1 LNIFQTNNPVAKAVK
16 YALVAGSAVS
26 LFSAP
31 VFAAEDEATSSDEL
45 ITITGSRIKR
55 SEAEGANPVQTFNR
69 EDIVL
74 TGINNVG
81 DMLQEIPSVA
91 GAGTNQ
97 SINNGGTGAIRVSL
111 RGLGAARTLVLLNGR
126 RVVAS
131 GTGAN
136 ASVDLSTIPTSII
149 ERVEVLKDGASAIY
163 GSDAIGGVVN
173 IITRKDFEGAEFNIS
188 RDQSTYDGDGASTDF
203 DFTTGISSSRGSAVV
218 SGYFSKQEAQ
228 WSGDRD
234 WSAYEFDLDPDDM
247 TISEG
252 GSSAPP
258 WGRYNGVNDGHYYQ
272 DGVDDEGEPNMVLP
286 AGTCNSF
293 THGAGSGPGQ
303 SDPTNFSNPT
313 GYDCWDWDKDTYN
326 YAPANYHL
334 LPVERYGFFA
344 QGNYEIN
351 DMFNFF
357 TEASYSHRE
366 ASTKLAPEPLAP
378 LVFFGYP
385 DAPYSADNYYNQ
397 MYGPTD
403 LDGNAVEIADW
414 RRRVVETGGRSDN
427 YSLNTTR
434 FVLGFDGEI
443 NLDWSYEF
451 SYIYGRNE
459 TSNRTGGN
467 FNLDKVALAVGPSF
481 MDADGNI
488 VCGTVANPVDGCV
501 SLNTFGIPGSASQIT
516 QEMLDY
522 VTFEGHDVGVNEQQ
536 IVAFNVFGS
545 AFELPA
551 GPIGVA
557 AGIEHREEK
566 GGDYPDALVAL
577 GITTGGSRLPTEG
590 SYSIDE
596 AYLETNI
603 PVLENLEL
611 DLAFRYSD
619 YDTFGDT
626 SNYKAGV
633 KYRPTD
639 DLMLRGTFST
649 AFRAPSTADLFGG
662 AGITYPTVSDPCATN
677 ATATCIA
684 DGVPSGGYEALGDQ
698 LRQTFGGS
706 IDVEPEEADIF
717 TVGFVYNPEFIE
729 GLSLTLDYW
738 DIELTNAISTIG
750 PDVILQGCAATGDYC
765 ELIDR
770 WPDGNVLLIDDR
782 TSNVGGVDSAG
793 FDFNMR
799 YHTETDFGMVNVNLD
814 TTFYKTYDKTL
825 ADGTVQQHAGW
836 YVKDGDGNF
845 PEWKSNLNVALT
857 QDDWAASWSM
867 RYIDE
872 VQENWTVWWSN
883 TVGERTIDSQVI
895 HNVRFSYF
903 LENMTVSVG
912 VNNLL
917 DEDPPF
923 AASGFNDNTDPRT
936 YDTNGRH
943 IYVSLG
949 MQF

>member
-1 LNIFQTNNPVAKAVK
+1 MTALSSPVA
-16 YALVAGSAVS
+16 
-26 LFSAP
+26 
-31 VFAAEDEATSSDEL
+31 FAADEDEEEEENTV
-45 ITITGSRIKR
+45 TVTGSRIKR
-55 SEAEGANPVQTFNR
+55 SEAEGANPVQTFTR

-97 SINNGGTGAIRVSL
+97 SINNGGSGAIRVSL
-111 RGLGAARTLVLLNGR
+111 RGLGSERTLVLLNGR

-173 IITRKDFEGAEFNIS
+173 IITRQDFEGAEFNVS
-188 RDQSTYDGDGASTDF
+188 RDQSTYSGDGASTDY
-203 DFTTGISSSRGSAVV
+203 DFTAGISSSRGSAVV
-218 SGYFSKQEAQ
+218 SAYYSKQEPQ
-228 WSGDRD
+228 WSGDRE
-234 WSAYEFDLDPDDM
+234 WSRYENDLDPDEM
-247 TISEG
+247 TISQG

-258 WGRYNGVNDGHYYQ
+258 WGRYNGVNSFNEDNFIQDTDDDGSLLF
-272 DGVDDEGEPNMVLP
+272 DDEGEPIMVLP
-286 AGTCNSF
+286 DGTCDSF

-303 SDPTNFSNPT
+303 SDPTDFSNPT

-334 LPVERYGFFA
+334 LPVERYGFFS

-357 TEASYSHRE
+357 TEISYSHRE

-378 LVFFGYP
+378 LVFFGYSG
-385 DAPYSADNYYNQ
+385 ATYSADNYYNQ
-397 MYGPTD
+397 QFGPTD
-403 LDGNAVEIADW
+403 MNGDTVDIADW

-443 NLDWSYEF
+443 SLDWSYEF

-481 MDADGNI
+481 MDAEGNI
-488 VCGTVANPVDGCV
+488 VCGADSDSIIDGCV
-501 SLNTFGIPGSASQIT
+501 PLNTFGIPGSDTQISQD
-516 QEMLDY
+516 MLDY

-536 IVAFNVFGS
+536 IIAYNVFGS

-551 GPIGVA
+551 GPVGVA

-566 GGDYPDALVAL
+566 GADYPDALVAL

-596 AYLETNI
+596 VYLETNL
-603 PVLENLEL
+603 PLLDNLEL
-611 DLAFRYSD
+611 DLAVRYSD
-619 YDTFGDT
+619 YDTFGST

-633 KYRPTD
+633 KFRPID
-639 DLMLRGTFST
+639 DLMLRGTIST

-677 ATATCIA
+677 ATTTCIA
-684 DGVPSGGYEALGDQ
+684 DGVPTGGYEALGDQ
-698 LRQTFGGS
+698 LRQTYGGS
-706 IDVEPEEADIF
+706 VDVEPEEADIF
-717 TVGFVYNPEFIE
+717 TVGLVYNPQFLD
-729 GLSLTLDYW
+729 GLSLTFDYW

-765 ELIDR
+765 DLIDR
-770 WPDGNVLLIDDR
+770 WPDDNVLLIDDR
-782 TSNVGGVDSAG
+782 TSNVGGVDSSG
-793 FDFNMR
+793 FDFNVR

-814 TTFYKTYDKTL
+814 TTFNKTYDKTL

-845 PEWKSNLNVALT
+845 PEWKTNLSVGLT
-857 QDDWAASWSM
+857 KDDWAASWSM

-895 HNVRFSYF
+895 HNARFSYF
-903 LENMTVSVG
+903 MENITVSFG

-943 IYVSLG
+943 IYVSVGL
-949 MQF
+949 QF